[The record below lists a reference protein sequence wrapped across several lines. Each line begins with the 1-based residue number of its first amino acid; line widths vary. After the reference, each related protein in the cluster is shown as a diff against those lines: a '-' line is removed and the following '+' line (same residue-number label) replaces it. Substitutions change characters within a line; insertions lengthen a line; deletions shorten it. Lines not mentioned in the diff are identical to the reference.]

1 MKILPTSNYNFKI
14 LGEPTESLERLKRR
28 TQISENLISKMTD
41 KSFIGTINNNK
52 FRIISS
58 EIGKG
63 SFCVLNGE
71 ITNKHGIVNVEINKP
86 FQILLCILLCLPA
99 VGLIAQFLTQEANLF
114 LLFTAVAIMQ
124 VLMIRFI
131 FIELAFRRL
140 SKTSLNRLSD
150 VLDIESLQKKNK

>member
-124 VLMIRFI
+124 ILMIRFI

-150 VLDIESLQKKNK
+150 VLDIESLQKKK

>member
-124 VLMIRFI
+124 ILMIRFI